1 MPLAE
6 IRKETERRMVVSI
19 DALKAELKHLRTGR
33 ASVGLLE
40 GVHVEYYGTATPLNQ
55 VANLSTP
62 DATLILIQPWDAPSD
77 CPVIEVAL
85 RNSRRSGL
93 NPGGG
98 RPGRPCAGPLPDR
111 GAPQGNRQEGPHA
124 CRAVEGGDP
133 SPPPRGQRQGQEGR
147 QGGDDLGRRGEASP
161 RDEIQKLT
169 DRYVAEVDAVV
180 KAKETDILA
189 R

>member
-33 ASVGLLE
+33 ASVALLE
-40 GVHVEYYGTATPLNQ
+40 GVHVEYYGTPTPLNQ

-62 DATLILIQPWDAPSD
+62 DATLILIQPWEAQL
-77 CPVIEVAL
+77 CPVIEKAI
-85 RNSRRSGL
+85 RSSDLGL
-93 NPGGG
+93 NPSSDG
-98 RPGRPCAGPLPDR
+98 RVVRVP
-111 GAPQGNRQEGPHA
+111 
-124 CRAVEGGDP
+124 VP
-133 SPPPRGQRQGQEGR
+133 SPTEERRKEIVKKAHTLAEQAKVEIRHHRHEANDKVKKEGKGSTISADEEKRG
-147 QGGDDLGRRGEASP
+147 L
-161 RDEIQKLT
+161 DEIQKLT
-169 DRYVAEVDAVV
+169 DRFVAEVDAVV

>member
-62 DATLILIQPWDAPSD
+62 DATLILIQPWEAQL
-77 CPVIEVAL
+77 CPVIEKAI
-85 RNSRRSGL
+85 RNSDLGL
-93 NPGGG
+93 NPSSDG
-98 RPGRPCAGPLPDR
+98 RVVRVP
-111 GAPQGNRQEGPHA
+111 
-124 CRAVEGGDP
+124 VP
-133 SPPPRGQRQGQEGR
+133 SPTEERRKEIVKKAHTLAEQSKVEIRHHRHEANDKVKKEGKAATISADEEKR
-147 QGGDDLGRRGEASP
+147 AL
-161 RDEIQKLT
+161 DEIQKLT

-180 KAKETDILA
+180 KTKETDILA

>member
-40 GVHVEYYGTATPLNQ
+40 GVHVEYYGTPTPLNQ

-62 DATLILIQPWDAPSD
+62 DATLILIQPWEAQL
-77 CPVIEVAL
+77 CPVIEKAI
-85 RNSRRSGL
+85 RSSDLGL
-93 NPGGG
+93 NPSSDG
-98 RPGRPCAGPLPDR
+98 RVVRVP
-111 GAPQGNRQEGPHA
+111 
-124 CRAVEGGDP
+124 VP
-133 SPPPRGQRQGQEGR
+133 SPTEERRKEIVKKAHTLAEQAKVEIRHHRHEANDKVKKEGK
-147 QGGDDLGRRGEASP
+147 GGTVSADEEKRSLDD
-161 RDEIQKLT
+161 IQKMT
-169 DRYVAEVDAVV
+169 DRFALEVDSIV
-180 KAKETDILA
+180 KAKEADILA

>member
-19 DALKAELKHLRTGR
+19 DALKSELKHLRTGR
-33 ASVGLLE
+33 ASVALLE

-62 DATLILIQPWDAPSD
+62 DATLILIQPWEAQL
-77 CPVIEVAL
+77 CPVIEKAI
-85 RNSRRSGL
+85 RSSDLGL
-93 NPGGG
+93 NPSSDG
-98 RPGRPCAGPLPDR
+98 RVVRVP
-111 GAPQGNRQEGPHA
+111 
-124 CRAVEGGDP
+124 VP
-133 SPPPRGQRQGQEGR
+133 SPTEERRKEIVKKAHTLAEQSKVEIRHHRHEANDKVKKEGK
-147 QGGDDLGRRGEASP
+147 ASTISA
-161 RDEIQKLT
+161 DEEKRALDEVQKLT

-180 KAKETDILA
+180 KAKEADILA

>member
-40 GVHVEYYGTATPLNQ
+40 GVHIEYYGTATPLNQ

-62 DATLILIQPWDAPSD
+62 DATLILIQPWEAQL
-77 CPVIEVAL
+77 CPVIDKAI
-85 RNSRRSGL
+85 RSSDLGL
-93 NPGGG
+93 NPSSDG
-98 RPGRPCAGPLPDR
+98 RVVRVP
-111 GAPQGNRQEGPHA
+111 
-124 CRAVEGGDP
+124 VP
-133 SPPPRGQRQGQEGR
+133 SPTEERRKEIVKKAHTLAEQTKVEVRHHRHEANDKVKKEGKGSTISADEEKR
-147 QGGDDLGRRGEASP
+147 AL
-161 RDEIQKLT
+161 DEIQKLT
-169 DRYVAEVDAVV
+169 DRFVAEVDAVV
-180 KAKETDILA
+180 KAKENDILA

>member
-40 GVHVEYYGTATPLNQ
+40 GVHVEYYGTPTPLNQ

-62 DATLILIQPWDAPSD
+62 DATLILIQPWEAQL
-77 CPVIEVAL
+77 CPVIEKAI
-85 RNSRRSGL
+85 RNSDLGL
-93 NPGGG
+93 NPSSDG
-98 RPGRPCAGPLPDR
+98 RVVRVP
-111 GAPQGNRQEGPHA
+111 
-124 CRAVEGGDP
+124 VP
-133 SPPPRGQRQGQEGR
+133 SPTEERRKEIVKKAHTLAEQAKVEIRHHRHEANDKVKKEGKAGTVSADEEKRG
-147 QGGDDLGRRGEASP
+147 L
-161 RDEIQKLT
+161 DEIQKMT
-169 DRYVAEVDAVV
+169 DKYSAEVDSVV
-180 KAKETDILA
+180 KAKEADILA

>member
-33 ASVGLLE
+33 ASVALLE

-62 DATLILIQPWDAPSD
+62 DATLILIQPWEAQL
-77 CPVIEVAL
+77 CPVIEKAI
-85 RNSRRSGL
+85 RSSDLGL
-93 NPGGG
+93 NPSSDG
-98 RPGRPCAGPLPDR
+98 RVVRVP
-111 GAPQGNRQEGPHA
+111 
-124 CRAVEGGDP
+124 VP
-133 SPPPRGQRQGQEGR
+133 SPTEERRKEIVKKAHTLAEQSKVEIRHHRHEANDKVKKEGK
-147 QGGDDLGRRGEASP
+147 ASTISADEEK
-161 RDEIQKLT
+161 RALDEIQKLT

-180 KAKETDILA
+180 KAKEADILA